1 MKKGLFISDIHCGS
15 IFGLLPPDF
24 TLYDGSY
31 KGLNPGQAYLWDC
44 WAHLC
49 QQAGLFKPDFVVANG
64 DLVDGP
70 QRKNQGAELCLGS
83 PKDQSKAA
91 VECLKL
97 LQQYCPGASWYFTQG
112 TPYHVGEWNDAEET
126 IACELGG
133 QTYHSVGVGGRCR
146 EILWLSVEGVI
157 IEAAHHIGVSQ
168 GFYRSTAL
176 DREMQWS
183 AMTGK
188 DPGKGVPR
196 ADLIV
201 RSHVHYY
208 NQVGH
213 ASKLGFTTPCFQL
226 QTRYMRK
233 HSTSRMLPDIGGVF
247 VQIDGSAKLEGKPP
261 VTITP
266 EIYRLPPLEVSTLR
280 TELE

>member
-1 MKKGLFISDIHCGS
+1 VKRGIVVSDIHCGS
-15 IFGLLPPDF
+15 IYGLLPPDF
-24 TLYDGSY
+24 MLYDEST
-31 KGLNPGQAYLWDC
+31 KGQNIGQRYLWDC
-44 WAHLC
+44 WAHFC
-49 QQAGLFKPDFVVANG
+49 EQAYLFRPDFIIANG
-64 DLVDGP
+64 DMVDGP
-70 QRKNQGAELCLGS
+70 QRKSQGAELSLVS
-83 PKDQSKAA
+83 PRDQGKAA
-91 VECLKL
+91 KECLML
-97 LQQYCPGASWYFTQG
+97 LKQYCPSAKWYFTQG
-112 TPYHVGEWNDAEET
+112 TPYHVGEWNDAEEGL
-126 IACELGG
+126 ASELGA
-133 QTYHSVGVGGRCR
+133 QPYHSVGVGILCK
-146 EILWLSVEGVI
+146 EILWLDVEGVI

-188 DPGKGVPR
+188 DPSKGVPK
-196 ADLIV
+196 ADLII

-213 ASKLGFTTPCFQL
+213 ASKLGFTSPCWQL

-247 VQIDGSAKLEGKPP
+247 LEIDGAAKLEGHSP
-261 VTITP
+261 VKIQP
-266 EIYRLPPLEVSTLR
+266 EIYRLPPIEVSTLR